1 MRALFAVPA
10 VVISLLILASC
21 PAGRWTTLHA
31 AGDPDGAQLSVR
43 ITSPL
48 GRTGLPGAIRIVAQ
62 VSHRPNV
69 ALGPVRFFVN
79 DAPAGE
85 DADGPPYAV
94 EWTDAN
100 PFEPTRIRVEASDA
114 LGNTARDAID
124 LEPFEIVESTGASRV
139 LLEATVADKADRSVL
154 GLDAA
159 AFHVLEDDIPQTIDL
174 VSVESMPVNYVLL
187 VDASQSMHPRMEFVR
202 AAAGRLADFLRRD
215 DRIIVAPF
223 RRTLGAITGPT
234 GDRETIM
241 GAVRAI
247 AANGG
252 TAISDALIE
261 ASRLVAS
268 KEGRHAIVLVT
279 DGYDEHSQAKMD
291 DALAAS
297 QSAHAAVYVVG
308 VGGIAGISIKG
319 ERALRLIAGK
329 TGGRAFF
336 PSREQELPAVH
347 ELVAADVQQR
357 YLITYSPDNQA
368 ADGAWRSVK
377 VLTND
382 PTQRVRTR
390 AGYFAPA
397 PPPVRP
403 SLEFTVTA
411 ETHGFVDLSRDDLVV
426 LEDGVPQKVDT
437 FQEAVAPVSIV
448 VALDASGSMTKAAD
462 AVKAAALS
470 FVHALRP
477 QDALSVLLFSETS
490 AFAHDLTTDRRQ
502 SVAAID
508 SYIARGGTALY
519 DGLTDA
525 LMRLKR
531 AEGRTVVVLLS
542 DGRDENNPGTGP
554 GSARSQNDVFAAL
567 KASDTTIY
575 PIGLGPRVDRELLE
589 RLAAESGGAAFFPED
604 VSSLRDEY
612 ARVVED
618 LRRRY
623 VVSYT
628 STNAARD
635 GAWRAVH
642 IETRRPETT
651 VRSRGGYFA
660 PER

>member
-1 MRALFAVPA
+1 MRPLVASLSVAVALPIL
-10 VVISLLILASC
+10 ISG
-21 PAGRWTTLHA
+21 GRLNSTTLHA
-31 AGDPDGAQLSVR
+31 GGWPDSTHLTVR

-62 VSHRPNV
+62 VSHPPNV
-69 ALGPVRFFVN
+69 QLGPVRFFVN
-79 DAPAGE
+79 DAPAGD
-85 DADGPPYAV
+85 DAEGPPYAV

-100 PFEPTRIRVEASDA
+100 PFELTHIRVEASDA
-114 LGNTARDAID
+114 AGNTATDAIE
-124 LEPFEIVESTGASRV
+124 LEPFEIVETTGVSRV
-139 LLEATVADKADRSVL
+139 LLEATVADKTDRFVN

-159 AFHVLEDDIPQTIDL
+159 AFQVLEDDKPQTIDL
-174 VSVESMPVNYVLL
+174 VSVESVPVNYVLL

-215 DRIIVAPF
+215 DRVIVAPF
-223 RRTLGAITGPT
+223 SRSLRAITGPT

-241 GAVRAI
+241 GAVHAI
-247 AANGG
+247 AASGG
-252 TAISDALIE
+252 TAISDGLVE
-261 ASRLVAS
+261 ASRLLAGTD
-268 KEGRHAIVLVT
+268 GRHAVVLIT

-291 DALAAS
+291 DALAAA

-308 VGGIAGISIKG
+308 VGGIAGISLKG
-319 ERALRLIAGK
+319 EQSLRQIAGQ

-336 PSREQELPAVH
+336 PWRERELPTVH
-347 ELVAADVQQR
+347 ELIAADVQQR
-357 YLITYSPDNQA
+357 YLITYSPDNQT
-368 ADGAWRSVK
+368 ADGAWRNIK

-382 PTQRVRTR
+382 LSQRVRAR

-403 SLEFTVTA
+403 SLEFTVVGA
-411 ETHGFVDLSRDDLVV
+411 ANEFADLTRDDLVV
-426 LEDGVPQKVDT
+426 VEDGVPQKVDT

-448 VALDASGSMTKAAD
+448 LALDASGSMAKAAEG
-462 AVKAAALS
+462 VKAAALS
-470 FVHALRP
+470 FVEALRP
-477 QDALSVLLFSETS
+477 QDALAVLLFSETS
-490 AFAHDLTTDRRQ
+490 AFAHDLTVDRRQ

-531 AEGRTVVVLLS
+531 TDGRKVVVLLS

-554 GSARSQNDVFAAL
+554 GSALSRDDVFAAL
-567 KASDTTIY
+567 RESDTTIY
-575 PIGLGPRVDRELLE
+575 PIGLGPRVDRGLLE
-589 RLAAESGGAAFFPED
+589 RLAAESGGVAFFPED
-604 VSSLRDEY
+604 VSSLRAEY

-642 IETRRPETT
+642 IETPRPETT